1 MIASEPLTVL
11 ALQFSEVHV
20 RGFKAVELVHQ
31 QIAMSKFR
39 FSTTMLV
46 HRDKQCKP
54 TGACMSHLSL
64 LNLRD
69 KYCISSHS

>member
-1 MIASEPLTVL
+1 MIANAPLTVL

-31 QIAMSKFR
+31 QIAMSKFK

-46 HRDKQCKP
+46 RRDKQCRP
-54 TGACMSHLSL
+54 TGDVMHVSPV

-69 KYCISSHS
+69 KYFVSSHS